1 MKPLHII
8 VADKIATYQK
18 RDGFIV
24 CGNSDYQ
31 LVFTFDEE
39 WDAFPEKKAR
49 FNYSGMSTDVPF
61 TGDTC
66 PVPILRNTELVS
78 VGVYAGDLCTTTPAD
93 IPCVRSILCR
103 AGKLTEGDQKAT
115 TVAELYAEKA
125 AESAAAAKADA
136 AIARQFASNTETIE
150 ASIERNS
157 RRITN
162 LEQGVTPDPFETDDS
177 VAYEKAVPANAL
189 PYAEVTRI
197 GGMTK
202 KGQNLWRSMEST
214 DDYGVTFT
222 VKDGEYTLNGTAT
235 DTGNHNVAVIKLPA
249 GTYTLCAYKEGTFP
263 SGFLVNAVN
272 MSAPTAF
279 SLAIAHNASY
289 DATSTGTL
297 TEEAFVTLRI
307 RIQKGGVYNNVKIKP
322 MLTRG
327 TTAQPFEPFFEGM
340 RDVKPTQL
348 VSKRAD
354 GTTLGT
360 LVIPEAVR
368 ALDGYGLGVD
378 STHTNRIEYD
388 EDGKCTFVK
397 AVREFTYKGL
407 NTEFYNPQFSNGQN
421 TLFLLAL
428 RHTNSATEYPPLSE
442 DTPAVISW
450 DIPHLHN
457 YSASSERFYIN
468 EANLVLVVSN
478 DKASTAEELR
488 AYMAANPLRVVYALA
503 TPEVTAVSTRATP
516 DNLIK
521 VEGGG
526 TVIVENEHGLAAPS
540 SITYMLKG
548 V

>member
-1 MKPLHII
+1 MKNLRIT

-125 AESAAAAKADA
+125 AESAAAAQADA
-136 AIARQFASNTETIE
+136 EIARQFASNTETIE

-177 VAYEKAVPANAL
+177 VAYEKAVPVNAL

-202 KGQNLWRSMEST
+202 KSQNLWKPKPGVSSFELS
-214 DDYGVTFT
+214 GVTVT
-222 VKDGEYTLNGTAT
+222 VENGVYTLNGTS
-235 DTGNHNVAVIKLPA
+235 TGSAQTYIQNGYPLPA
-249 GTYTLCAYKEGTFP
+249 GTYTLRCYTEGETP
-263 SGFLVNAVN
+263 SGGNVNVYGG
-272 MSAPTAF
+272 TL
-279 SLAIAHNASY
+279 SLA
-289 DATSTGTL
+289 STFNVSNNTKTDELEVDGPV
-297 TEEAFVTLRI
+297 ALRM
-307 RIQKGGVYNNVKIKP
+307 QLNTGAVYNNFKVKP

-407 NTEFYNPQFSNGQN
+407 DTEYIAPQIVGDHY
-421 TLFLLAL
+421 TLFTLSVDYK
-428 RHTNSATEYPPLSE
+428 TDATKHPPLSD
-442 DTPAVISW
+442 DTPAVINW
-450 DIPHLHN
+450 DTPHKHDYN
-457 YSASSERFYIN
+457 VSSERFYVN
-468 EANLVLVVSN
+468 VNGLVLVVSN
-478 DKASTAEELR
+478 DKATTEAGLKT
-488 AYMAANPLRVVYALA
+488 YLAANPLRLVYALA
-503 TPEVTAVSTRATP
+503 TPEVTPVSTRATP

-526 TVIVENEHGLAAPS
+526 TVIVENEHGLSAPS

>member
-31 LVFTFDEE
+31 IVFTFDEE

-136 AIARQFASNTETIE
+136 AIARQFASNTENIE

-162 LEQGVTPDPFETDDS
+162 LEQGVTPDPFETDDA

-189 PYAEVTRI
+189 PYAELTRI

-202 KGQNLWRSMEST
+202 KSQNLWKPHAETTSNGITITVEN
-214 DDYGVTFT
+214 GV
-222 VKDGEYTLNGTAT
+222 YTLNGTNTRGAAF
-235 DTGNHNVAVIKLPA
+235 NLYSNVKLTA
-249 GTYTLCAYKEGTFP
+249 GTYTFCVYAGGGSAIAQPLNAYGG
-263 SGFLVNAVN
+263 SGFS
-272 MSAPTAF
+272 MSPKLGEPLTQT
-279 SLAIAHNASY
+279 LAA
-289 DATSTGTL
+289 DTD
-297 TEEAFVTLRI
+297 VQLRI
-307 RIQKGGVYNNVKIKP
+307 HVAANAWFNNFKVKP
-322 MLTRG
+322 MLNSG
-327 TTAQPFEPFFEGM
+327 TTALPFEPFFVGM

-397 AVREFTYKGL
+397 AVREFTYKGT
-407 NTEFYNPQFSNGQN
+407 NNEFIALQINGAN
-421 TLFLLAL
+421 YTLFTLSVDYI
-428 RHTNSATEYPPLSE
+428 TDATKHPPLSD
-442 DTPAVISW
+442 DTPAVINW
-450 DIPHLHN
+450 DTPHKHDYN
-457 YSASSERFYIN
+457 VSSERFYLN
-468 EANLVLVVSN
+468 TNGLVLVVSN
-478 DKASTAEELR
+478 DKATTEEGLR
-488 AYMAANPLRVVYALA
+488 TYLAANPLRLVYALA
-503 TPEVTAVSTRATP
+503 TPEVTPVSTRATP